1 MEESWRRSGKPSG
14 QVKIKRNK
22 VETAAPANLE
32 ELRAKVVLMANH
44 YLFAKFRYP
53 NKQSLQKINP
63 FTFLDYLGYLTGKHV
78 SQLESLTVDGV
89 MLHKPSVKLLIN
101 YEYQM
106 RKEVTDEINQ
116 GGCMAEALSQG
127 VKNSDIRERHF
138 STPLAVSSA
147 VQATQGLKEKHGDRW
162 QPYDPPKGKGK
173 GKKGK
178 GKKGKGKQ
186 QEMLHSTSPDG
197 RQICYAWNN
206 KKEGC
211 KGGCQR
217 LHVCRICLDPKHP
230 TYEHPSKEEEK
241 KQEWLGAEPVSP
253 PSSKK
258 KVLYLFAGKDR
269 RTSIRS
275 VLERFSKNFGGQEVE
290 CEEWDICRGPDNDLL
305 DEETQRSLLQRIESG
320 EFFAVLL
327 SPPCASW
334 SRAPWANRWGPRPLR
349 TALHPWGL
357 PWLEGSKLSKVAS
370 SNAMI
375 RLCLQV
381 LEKAIAKGLGVFLEH
396 PENLGSVRSRPS
408 ATVRPA
414 SIWEL
419 PEIQGL
425 QGGDVF
431 TVAFYVD
438 LGHRP
443 ASPPESSPI
452 LEGCSLGDGLLGPV
466 SIERG
471 AI

>member
-1 MEESWRRSGKPSG
+1 MAALTNEEWIAKLTPDLQGLLDSRKVAKELQAGLAKNAIDSIPMLSAVAIDRAGLTVVAKDLLGLDVAAGGDEIIRFAQLYLAWQSASKRIKVQDEMDAVSSVHKEPKPVPAQELQSLRTKFEDQFYKMKETEIPARGSLEDLFEQLDGGELRPMALRHFGSKADDEDVEVRSLQLGKAG

-22 VETAAPANLE
+22 VETAAPATLE

-78 SQLESLTVDGV
+78 AQLESLTVDGV
-89 MLHKPSVKLLIN
+89 TLHKPSVKLLIN

-116 GGCMAEALSQG
+116 GGCMADSLSQV

-186 QEMLHSTSPDG
+186 QETLHSTSPDG

-217 LHVCRICLDPKHP
+217 LHVCRICLDPKRP

-241 KQEWLGAEPVSP
+241 KQE
-253 PSSKK
+253 
-258 KVLYLFAGKDR
+258 
-269 RTSIRS
+269 
-275 VLERFSKNFGGQEVE
+275 
-290 CEEWDICRGPDNDLL
+290 
-305 DEETQRSLLQRIESG
+305 
-320 EFFAVLL
+320 
-327 SPPCASW
+327 
-334 SRAPWANRWGPRPLR
+334 
-349 TALHPWGL
+349 
-357 PWLEGSKLSKVAS
+357 
-370 SNAMI
+370 
-375 RLCLQV
+375 
-381 LEKAIAKGLGVFLEH
+381 
-396 PENLGSVRSRPS
+396 
-408 ATVRPA
+408 
-414 SIWEL
+414 
-419 PEIQGL
+419 
-425 QGGDVF
+425 
-431 TVAFYVD
+431 
-438 LGHRP
+438 
-443 ASPPESSPI
+443 
-452 LEGCSLGDGLLGPV
+452 
-466 SIERG
+466 
-471 AI
+471 